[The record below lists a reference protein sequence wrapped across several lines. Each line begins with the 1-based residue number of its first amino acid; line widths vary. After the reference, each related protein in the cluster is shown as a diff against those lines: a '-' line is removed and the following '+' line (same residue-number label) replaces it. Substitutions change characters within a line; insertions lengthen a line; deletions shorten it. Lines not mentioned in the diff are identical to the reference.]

1 MLCGKKLYGANEKV
15 SPTTGKKCH
24 MTWTCPTGTL
34 QHTST
39 LSLLVSSSTV
49 HILLSFTLLVLSAG
63 INREKVWW
71 QSCKFAS
78 LKRNLN
84 ILQSGNMSENLSTN
98 WKLTLI
104 LLYMGLNI
112 FPHLFAPFNNYP
124 LYKSVFILFYEYI
137 CKLDLH
143 SFQWPAEGN
152 SFGYKI
158 EPQLHRSL
166 WEKQPYFSLDLW
178 PQWRVSWWVYCPR
191 FSF

>member
-1 MLCGKKLYGANEKV
+1 MTSFIISCGSPRIHLIKMRIFRFRSFTVKSNFLYMLCGKKLYGTTKKI

-39 LSLLVSSSTV
+39 LLVSSSIV

-63 INREKVWW
+63 ISREKVWW

-84 ILQSGNMSENLSTN
+84 ILESANMSENLSTN

-112 FPHLFAPFNNYP
+112 FPHLFSPFNNYL
-124 LYKSVFILFYEYI
+124 LYKSVFILFYEIYV
-137 CKLDLH
+137 
-143 SFQWPAEGN
+143 
-152 SFGYKI
+152 
-158 EPQLHRSL
+158 
-166 WEKQPYFSLDLW
+166 W
-178 PQWRVSWWVYCPR
+178 PQWRVSWWVYCPSC
-191 FSF
+191 SF

>member
-98 WKLTLI
+98 WKLTYSFVLRGWTFFHIYLHLLI
-104 LLYMGLNI
+104 ITRCQSSYCFTNI
-112 FPHLFAPFNNYP
+112 YASWICILSNDQQRATP
-124 LYKSVFILFYEYI
+124 LVIK
-137 CKLDLH
+137 
-143 SFQWPAEGN
+143 
-152 SFGYKI
+152 
-158 EPQLHRSL
+158 
-166 WEKQPYFSLDLW
+166 
-178 PQWRVSWWVYCPR
+178 
-191 FSF
+191 